1 MRAIL
6 MLLALTFALFA
17 VRAAISVRG
26 ASASR
31 ASTQRKQNARNQ
43 RVRET
48 FHGDDRPWL
57 RWFAFFNRTS
67 RRMSAIG
74 TKWRSRSS
82 GREFHRYGLKIARS
96 NGARQTGG
104 GCRQWG
110 HRRQFEPKETTV
122 GIRIDVQIGDG
133 FIKWLLSF
141 IVPGCHRR

>member
-48 FHGDDRPWL
+48 FHGDDRRWL
-57 RWFAFFNRTS
+57 QWFAFFNRTS

-104 GCRQWG
+104 GAG
-110 HRRQFEPKETTV
+110 NGAIAVNLSPKKQPLAFGSMFRSVT
-122 GIRIDVQIGDG
+122 D
-133 FIKWLLSF
+133 L
-141 IVPGCHRR
+141 

>member
-48 FHGDDRPWL
+48 FRGDDRRWL
-57 RWFAFFNRTS
+57 QWFAFFNRTS

-104 GCRQWG
+104 GAG
-110 HRRQFEPKETTV
+110 NGAIAVNLSPK
-122 GIRIDVQIGDG
+122 
-133 FIKWLLSF
+133 K
-141 IVPGCHRR
+141 